1 MLHYLSYLIDFSIDK
16 YYAAGDYKMNRITYK
31 NKLTL
36 LAVLVM
42 LMATLLTACGSQ
54 AAAPST
60 EAETTKVETAK
71 AEETEPAAPAEVEE
85 VVEAEPTAEPTP
97 EPVVY
102 EGIDMESTLPGAE
115 WLQTFD
121 GIINEVKFVIFND
134 ETNKKI
140 ILENGQEAEF
150 LDTDTFA
157 IYYPQDKKIIEGHL
171 MEKPAIFRDNS
182 GIEQARF
189 YYDIRKDIK
198 DGDKSNVSQ
207 RFEVDGE
214 EVELTATLVI
224 KKSE

>member
-1 MLHYLSYLIDFSIDK
+1 
-16 YYAAGDYKMNRITYK
+16 MNRITYK

-71 AEETEPAAPAEVEE
+71 AEETEPAAPAEVEK
-85 VVEAEPTAEPTP
+85 VAEAEPTAEPTP

-115 WLQTFD
+115 WMDTFD
-121 GIINEVKFVIFND
+121 GIINEPKIVVFND

-140 ILENGQEAEF
+140 IVENGQKVEF
-150 LDTDTFA
+150 TDTDTLS
-157 IYYPQDKKIIEGHL
+157 IYMPKG
-171 MEKPAIFRDNS
+171 MELYVNDVHVDGVVFNNLISVENNKL
-182 GIEQARF
+182 
-189 YYDIRKDIK
+189 RKGLSTIVN
-198 DGDKSNVSQ
+198 DGDLIPLEYKISG
-207 RFEVDGE
+207 DGSYT
-214 EVELTATLVI
+214 LTATLI
-224 KKSE
+224 AKRSE

>member
-1 MLHYLSYLIDFSIDK
+1 MKTTNKRKNILSVLV
-16 YYAAGDYKMNRITYK
+16 
-31 NKLTL
+31 
-36 LAVLVM
+36 VLVM
-42 LMATLLTACGSQ
+42 LMATLLTACGSSE
-54 AAAPST
+54 AAAPSN

-85 VVEAEPTAEPTP
+85 VAEVEPTAEPTP

-115 WLQTFD
+115 WIQTFD
-121 GIINEVKFVIFND
+121 GVIDEVKFVIFND

-150 LDTDTFA
+150 SDTDTFA
-157 IYYPQDKKIIEGHL
+157 IYYPQDKKVIEGHL

-182 GIEQARF
+182 GIAQASF
-189 YYDIRKDIK
+189 YYDIRKNIK
-198 DGDKSNVSQ
+198 DGEKSIVSQ
-207 RFEVDGE
+207 KFEVDGE
-214 EVELTATLVI
+214 EVELTAALVI

>member
-1 MLHYLSYLIDFSIDK
+1 
-16 YYAAGDYKMNRITYK
+16 MNEK
-31 NKLTL
+31 AQSNKFKRKST

-42 LMATLLTACGSQ
+42 LMATLLTACGSK

-85 VVEAEPTAEPTP
+85 VVETEPTAEPTP

-134 ETNKKI
+134 ETNKKM

-157 IYYPQDKKIIEGHL
+157 IYYPQDKRVIEYSL
-171 MEKPAIFRDNS
+171 EEQPKVFKKNSSMERAY
-182 GIEQARF
+182 F
-189 YYDIRKDIK
+189 YYEIRKDIK
-198 DGDKSNVSQ
+198 DGDKVNVSQ
-207 RFEVDGE
+207 KFEVDGE
-214 EVELTATLVI
+214 EMILTDTLVI
-224 KKSE
+224 KKNE